1 MHPMSPHAVLGV
13 APGASPDE
21 IRAAWRRVARATHPD
36 RGGDAT
42 AFTDAAAA
50 YAHLGEAAGPPQAAV
65 VVARLTVGG
74 LARRWMR
81 RRLPRAPRR
90 VA

>member
-1 MHPMSPHAVLGV
+1 VNPYAVLGV

-36 RGGDAT
+36 NGGDAT
-42 AFTDAAAA
+42 AFVAAAAA
-50 YAHLGEAAGPPQAAV
+50 YDQLGEAAEPPQVVV
-65 VVARLTVGG
+65 VVAQINVGG
-74 LARRWMR
+74 LALRWVR
-81 RRLPRAPRR
+81 RRLGRAPRR